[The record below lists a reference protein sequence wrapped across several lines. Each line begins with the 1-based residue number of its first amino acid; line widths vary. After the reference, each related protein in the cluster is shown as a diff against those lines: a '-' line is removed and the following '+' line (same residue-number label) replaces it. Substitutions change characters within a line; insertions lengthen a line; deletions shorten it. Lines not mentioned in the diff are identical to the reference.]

1 MKIYSFLCSL
11 FCCQIVFRRFR
22 AINASRLFHSAHRCP
37 SRPKVGSLSF
47 LLLSRLL
54 LATCGLLLP
63 LSFAHGQHTSHS
75 VAKRRKPV
83 NAEKEKRR
91 RGEEEHRQAT
101 QNARDEETDDGT
113 DTGQGTQG
121 TELLPPSTLNPQPG
135 RFPAGKDTTLNL
147 KSGSAILMDAV
158 SGQVLYEKNA
168 DQPRP
173 MASTTKIMTALLL
186 CERVPKEDTLIT
198 ASKFAA
204 STRES
209 SLHLK
214 PGEKV
219 SAHDLLR
226 AILMRS
232 ANDACVA
239 AAEHV
244 GGSVAGF
251 ADLMNAR
258 AQQLGCSHTHFV
270 NPHGLQNKEH
280 YTSAR
285 DLALIARQAILEPR
299 IAEVTQLRK
308 CRIKRSMDKFDV
320 TMRNHSHKF
329 LEKYPGAD
337 GIKTGWT
344 IPAGHC
350 FVGSATHNG
359 WKLIAVV
366 LKSPDFVQE
375 TGALLNYGFGKFE
388 PRSIAKAGD
397 AQQPC
402 PVANGVAPTVPT
414 SAKQAL
420 QVVVPKSLD
429 LPAPTIQTHV
439 TMRPQTAPVALGAEV
454 GTLEAQLNGKIV
466 CVTPLIATASVP
478 AAVAPALLTKSRA
491 SGKSLLLFA
500 SIFVAVVVSLRYGKG
515 FTTTTKNARRRWR
528 RLKKSVRGSYR

>member
-1 MKIYSFLCSL
+1 METYPSVRSL
-11 FCCQIVFRRFR
+11 FCCQAVFRRFR
-22 AINASRLFHSAHRCP
+22 AINAPRLSRSACHRRAF
-37 SRPKVGSLSF
+37 RPKVGFFSL
-47 LLLSRLL
+47 LPLSRLL
-54 LATCGLLLP
+54 LPTCGLLLP
-63 LSFAHGQHTSHS
+63 LSLAQGQHTSYAAATRH
-75 VAKRRKPV
+75 KQV

-91 RGEEEHRQAT
+91 KGEEERNADAT
-101 QNARDEETDDGT
+101 PDEEADSGT
-113 DTGQGTQG
+113 DTGQTTQDNAPD
-121 TELLPPSTLNPQPG
+121 TLPRPNDNLNAQRSTLNAP
-135 RFPAGKDTTLNL
+135 LI
-147 KSGSAILMDAV
+147 KSASAILIDAV

-186 CERVPKEDTLIT
+186 CERVPNEDTLIT
-198 ASKFAA
+198 ASKVAA

-214 PGEKV
+214 AGEKV

-239 AAEHV
+239 AAENV
-244 GGSVAGF
+244 GGSVSGF

-258 AQQLGCSHTHFV
+258 AQQLGCTHTHFV

-285 DLALIARQAILEPR
+285 DLAMIARQAIQEPR
-299 IAEVTQLRK
+299 ISEVTQLRK

-344 IPAGHC
+344 VPAGHC

-375 TGALLNYGFGKFE
+375 TGALLNYGFGRFE
-388 PRSIAKAGD
+388 PRSLAKAGD
-397 AQQPC
+397 VQSPC
-402 PVANGVAPTVPT
+402 PVTNGVAPNVST

-420 QVVVPKSLD
+420 QVVLPKNTSL
-429 LPAPTIQTHV
+429 PTPVIQTHV
-439 TMRPQTAPVALGAEV
+439 TLRPQTAPVKTGAEV
-454 GTLEAQLNGKIV
+454 GTLEAQIDGKTV
-466 CVTPLIATASVP
+466 CATPLVATASVP
-478 AAVAPALLTKSRA
+478 VAVAPALLTKSKG
-491 SGKSLLLFA
+491 SGKSLLFLT
-500 SIFVAVVVSLRYGKG
+500 SIFLAVVVSLKYGKG
-515 FTTTTKNARRRWR
+515 ITTSTKNARRRWR
-528 RLKKSVRGSYR
+528 RLKKSMRGSYR